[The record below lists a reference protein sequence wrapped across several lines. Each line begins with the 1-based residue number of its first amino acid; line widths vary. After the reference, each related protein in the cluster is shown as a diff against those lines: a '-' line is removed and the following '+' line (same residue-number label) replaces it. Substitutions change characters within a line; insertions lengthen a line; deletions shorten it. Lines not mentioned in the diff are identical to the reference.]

1 MFASVL
7 GITLEIF
14 STINMVIE
22 GVLYAVFAVLEGLIM
37 GTIAFLESLPVII
50 EQIHHACVVAAPVLE
65 QILTTVFHILGVVFE
80 QVINGSI
87 LLFQYSLEGS
97 KVAWNFTSSAS
108 SFVYD
113 RLGNISFS
121 EEASRTIPNGSYL
134 FEQLYTILS
143 YIVQIAVILV
153 AICIGIG
160 IIKSIVIVGLKFL
173 KGRRGRSSPSVG
185 QRGHR
190 QIARQPSSRSTLRLF
205 ESNGSCTLVR
215 SSREGSRSELRRR
228 QTNLPKPSAPPQ
240 HVSLNSSGATAMAQP
255 SAPPLKLT
263 AKQREL
269 DTTSVEGTDSDTQVL
284 QRELHQANEQLS
296 IERDKSLCVICLDK
310 TRELLLKPCNHYC
323 LCATCS
329 KGLRDCPV
337 CKKRIQR
344 TEKIFHA

>member
-22 GVLYAVFAVLEGLIM
+22 GVLYAAFAVIEGLIM

-50 EQIHHACVVAAPVLE
+50 EQIHHACVVSAPVLE

-80 QVINGSI
+80 QVINGST

-121 EEASRTIPNGSYL
+121 EEASSIPSGNYL
-134 FEQLYTILS
+134 FEQLYSILS

-153 AICIGIG
+153 AICIGIW
-160 IIKSIVIVGLKFL
+160 IIKFIVIVGLKSL
-173 KGRRGRSSPSVG
+173 HGRRGQSSPSVS

-190 QIARQPSSRSTLRLF
+190 QVARPPSSRSTLRLF
-205 ESNGSCTLVR
+205 ESNGSGNLVR

-228 QTNLPKPSAPPQ
+228 QTNSPKPSAPPQ
-240 HVSLNSSGATAMAQP
+240 DVSLNSSGATAMPQP

-263 AKQREL
+263 AQQREL

-337 CKKRIQR
+337 CKKKIQR